1 MPITPD
7 LGDAGPYRRQAAAL
21 TLADLADR
29 PIWVGWRQ
37 EMRKDQ
43 LGKVQ
48 STKVPYDPRKG
59 RRAKADDPATW
70 ATRAE
75 AERWVATHC
84 GDGVGIELSELDG
97 GVVLCG
103 VDLDTC
109 RQPETRD
116 MTLWAQE
123 IVDRFATTLKFRP
136 AGRA

>member
-84 GDGVGIELSELDG
+84 GDGVGIELS
-97 GVVLCG
+97 
-103 VDLDTC
+103 DLDTC